1 MKSVM
6 PRFGDFKALVGEI
19 DPTNKFGNE
28 FTDSLF
34 GL

>member
-1 MKSVM
+1 M
-6 PRFGDFKALVGEI
+6 PKFDDFKKLVMEI

-28 FTDSLF
+28 FTNRLM

>member
-1 MKSVM
+1 MPKIDDYKKLVM
-6 PRFGDFKALVGEI
+6 EI

-28 FTDSLF
+28 FTNRLM

>member
-1 MKSVM
+1 M
-6 PRFGDFKALVGEI
+6 PRFDDFKKLVAEL

-28 FTDSLF
+28 FTNRLM